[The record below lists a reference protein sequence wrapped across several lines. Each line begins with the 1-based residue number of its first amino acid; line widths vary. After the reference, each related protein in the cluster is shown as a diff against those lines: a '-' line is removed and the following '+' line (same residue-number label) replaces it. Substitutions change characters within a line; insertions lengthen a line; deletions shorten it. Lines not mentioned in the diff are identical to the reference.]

1 MNININ
7 SVHFDADKKLEGFIE
22 KKVSKIV
29 DRHDDVI
36 GVDVFLKLDNGQ
48 NSENKIT
55 EIKVDVKGKDIFV
68 KKQSNSFEDAADMAV
83 EALRRQL
90 KKHKETR

>member
-7 SVHFDADKKLEGFIE
+7 SVHFDADSKLESFIE
-22 KKVSKIV
+22 KKVSKIIE
-29 DRHDDVI
+29 RHDDVI

-48 NSENKIT
+48 NTENKIT
-55 EIKVDVKGKDIFV
+55 EIKVDVKGKDLFV